1 MKKTLLL
8 TICLAA
14 NTTLVYAANSGTPL
28 DQSALWLEQFASG
41 PVALLLI
48 VVGVAASVLV
58 WVATHHFGQALGSF
72 AAAIIGG
79 VILSNLQTFQT
90 LIWPLAGAVIR

>member
-14 NTTLVYAANSGTPL
+14 NATMAYAATSGTPL
-28 DQSALWLEQFASG
+28 DQAATWLETFASG

-48 VVGVAASVLV
+48 VVGVAASVLI
-58 WVATHHFGQALGSF
+58 WVSTHHFGQALGSF

-90 LIWPLAGAVIR
+90 LIWPLAGAVLK